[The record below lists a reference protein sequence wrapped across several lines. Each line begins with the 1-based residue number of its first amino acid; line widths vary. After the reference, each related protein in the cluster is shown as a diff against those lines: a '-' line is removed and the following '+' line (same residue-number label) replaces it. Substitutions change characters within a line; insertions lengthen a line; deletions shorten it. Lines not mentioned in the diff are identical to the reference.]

1 MLKKRGQYFKMQPDD
16 FSAKQR
22 QHLTKTTSGS
32 WAFIPPKLPPQI
44 EYGPIA
50 FNLAAATGAIGE
62 LKGATRRLPNPY
74 MLVMPL
80 IRKEALTSSA
90 IEGTITTINNMLLE
104 QIAPREGGD
113 DNAREAFNYVRALRG
128 AEDDLKKLPISHR
141 VIKQAHKTL
150 LSSLSPTRGAGKR
163 PGEYKSD
170 QNAIGKQGDDENT
183 ARYVPPPPNETAVCM
198 DELER
203 FINRE
208 DRKPG
213 EELIDI
219 ALAHYQFE
227 AIHPFNDGNGRI
239 GRMLVTLMAQQLL
252 FSSDPLLHISANI
265 ENKKDEYI
273 SKLFAVST
281 QGDWT
286 NWINFFLDAV
296 KESCMSA
303 TNVVDKIINLQTDL
317 RQKAIQRNGN
327 HRLATI
333 VDSLFTKEW
342 ITIGEAAKLCRVTY
356 PTAQSDLDELA
367 TLEIIQRVQN
377 ARPIIY
383 ISPAIWNLGGRG

>member
-1 MLKKRGQYFKMQPDD
+1 MQPDD
-16 FSAKQR
+16 FSDQQR
-22 QHLTKTTSGS
+22 QNLTKTISGS
-32 WAFIPPKLPPQI
+32 WAFVPPKLPPQI
-44 EYGPIA
+44 DYGPIA
-50 FNLAAATGAIGE
+50 LNLAAATGAIGE

-90 IEGTITTINNMLLE
+90 IEGTITTLNNMLLE
-104 QIAPREGGD
+104 QLAPREGGD
-113 DNAREAFNYVRALRG
+113 DNAREAFNYVRALKG
-128 AEDDLKKLPISHR
+128 AEEALKELPISHR

-150 LSSLSPTRGAGKR
+150 LSGLSPARGAGKR

-170 QNAIGKQGDDENT
+170 QNAIGKQGDSEST
-183 ARYVPPPPNETAVCM
+183 ARYVPPPPNETVICM
-198 DELER
+198 DDLER

-208 DRKPG
+208 NRKSG
-213 EELIDI
+213 EELVDI

-252 FSSDPLLHISANI
+252 FSSEPLLHISANI

-273 SKLFAVST
+273 EKLFAVST
-281 QGDWT
+281 HGDW
-286 NWINFFLDAV
+286 NSWINFFLEVV
-296 KESCMSA
+296 KESCLSA
-303 TNVVDKIINLQTDL
+303 TNVVDKIINLQNDL
-317 RQKAIQRNGN
+317 RQRAIQKNGN

-342 ITIGEAAKLCRVTY
+342 ITIGEAATLCSVTY
-356 PTAQSDLDELA
+356 PTAQSDLEELA
-367 TLEIIQRVQN
+367 KLEIVHKHQY
-377 ARPIIY
+377 ARPAIFIA
-383 ISPAIWNLGGRG
+383 PAIWNLGGRN

>member
-1 MLKKRGQYFKMQPDD
+1 MRPDD
-16 FSAKQR
+16 FSSQQS
-22 QHLTKTTSGS
+22 QHLKKTITGS
-32 WAFIPPKLPPQI
+32 WAFVPPNLPPQI
-44 EYGPIA
+44 DYGQITL
-50 FNLAAATGAIGE
+50 NLAAATGAIGE

-80 IRKEALTSSA
+80 IRREALTSSA

-104 QIAPREGGD
+104 QLAPNAGGD

-128 AEDDLKKLPISHR
+128 AEDALKELPISHR

-150 LSSLSPTRGAGKR
+150 LSGLSPARGAGKR

-170 QNAIGKQGDDENT
+170 QNAIGKQGDNENT
-183 ARYVPPPPNETAVCM
+183 ARYVPPPPQETVICM

-208 DRKPG
+208 NRKPG
-213 EELIDI
+213 EELVDI

-252 FSSDPLLHISANI
+252 FSSEPLLHISANI

-273 SKLFAVST
+273 ESLFAVST
-281 QGDWT
+281 HGDWIR
-286 NWINFFLDAV
+286 WLNFFFEVV
-296 KESCMSA
+296 KESCLSA
-303 TNVVDKIINLQTDL
+303 TNVVDKIINLQKDL
-317 RQKAIQRNGN
+317 RQQAVQKNGS
-327 HRLATI
+327 HRLAAI

-342 ITIGEAAKLCRVTY
+342 ITIIEAAKLCGVTY

-367 TLEIIQRVQN
+367 TLEIVRRVQN
-377 ARPIIY
+377 TRPAIFIA
-383 ISPAIWNLGGRG
+383 PAIWNLGGRG

>member
-1 MLKKRGQYFKMQPDD
+1 MRPDD
-16 FSAKQR
+16 FSSQQS
-22 QHLTKTTSGS
+22 QHLKKTITGS
-32 WAFIPPKLPPQI
+32 WAFVPPNLPPQI
-44 EYGPIA
+44 DYGQIA
-50 FNLAAATGAIGE
+50 LNLAAATGAIGE

-80 IRKEALTSSA
+80 IRREALTSSA

-104 QIAPREGGD
+104 QLVPNAGGD

-128 AEDDLKKLPISHR
+128 AEDALKELPISHR

-150 LSSLSPTRGAGKR
+150 LSGLSPARGAGKR

-170 QNAIGKQGDDENT
+170 QNAIGKQGDNENT
-183 ARYVPPPPNETAVCM
+183 ARYVPPPPQETVICM

-208 DRKPG
+208 NRKPG
-213 EELIDI
+213 EELVDI

-252 FSSDPLLHISANI
+252 FSSEPLLHISANI

-273 SKLFAVST
+273 ESLFAVST
-281 QGDWT
+281 HGDWT
-286 NWINFFLDAV
+286 RWLNFFFEVV
-296 KESCMSA
+296 KESCLSA
-303 TNVVDKIINLQTDL
+303 TNVVDKIINLQKDL
-317 RQKAIQRNGN
+317 RQQAVQKNGN
-327 HRLATI
+327 HRLAAI

-342 ITIGEAAKLCRVTY
+342 ITIIEAAKLCGVTY

-367 TLEIIQRVQN
+367 TLEIVRRVQN
-377 ARPIIY
+377 TRPAIFIA
-383 ISPAIWNLGGRG
+383 PAIWNLGGRG

>member
-1 MLKKRGQYFKMQPDD
+1 MRPDD
-16 FSAKQR
+16 FSSQQS
-22 QHLTKTTSGS
+22 QHLKKTITGS
-32 WAFIPPKLPPQI
+32 WAFVPPNLPPQI
-44 EYGPIA
+44 DYGQITL
-50 FNLAAATGAIGE
+50 NLAAATGAIGE

-80 IRKEALTSSA
+80 IRREALTSSA

-104 QIAPREGGD
+104 QLVPNAGGD

-128 AEDDLKKLPISHR
+128 AEDALKELPISHR

-150 LSSLSPTRGAGKR
+150 LSGLSPARGAGKR

-170 QNAIGKQGDDENT
+170 QNAIGKQGDNENT
-183 ARYVPPPPNETAVCM
+183 ARYVPPPPQETVICM

-208 DRKPG
+208 NRKPG
-213 EELIDI
+213 EELVDI

-252 FSSDPLLHISANI
+252 FSSEPLLHISANI

-273 SKLFAVST
+273 ESLFAVST
-281 QGDWT
+281 HGDWIR
-286 NWINFFLDAV
+286 WLNFFFEVV
-296 KESCMSA
+296 KESCLSA
-303 TNVVDKIINLQTDL
+303 TNVVDKIINLQKDL
-317 RQKAIQRNGN
+317 RQQAVQKNGS
-327 HRLATI
+327 HRLAAI

-342 ITIGEAAKLCRVTY
+342 ITIIEAAKLCGVTY

-367 TLEIIQRVQN
+367 TLEIVRRVQN
-377 ARPIIY
+377 TRPAIFIA
-383 ISPAIWNLGGRG
+383 PAIWNLGGRG